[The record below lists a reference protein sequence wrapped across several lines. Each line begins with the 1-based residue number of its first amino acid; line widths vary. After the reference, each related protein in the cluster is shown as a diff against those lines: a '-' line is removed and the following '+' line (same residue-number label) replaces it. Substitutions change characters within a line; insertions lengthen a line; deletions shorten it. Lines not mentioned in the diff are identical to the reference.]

1 MLARIVI
8 VEDDENWIKIIK
20 DSLEENLKKGAYK
33 VFSIKYENEI
43 TTLNEV
49 VAIEPDFAILDINMA
64 NSSRAGIRLAEK
76 IKRKIPNLEFRFL
89 TSQKEKDPD
98 ILWDIAKLSPD
109 APFEKADFQDNMELF
124 VKFISNIVENKFDS
138 SDSVVRGPLKII
150 GISRAVFLHDKEIKF
165 TPMVYE
171 ILLRLAQ
178 KPNLIY
184 SKFQLYNRTK
194 KYEVSEGTSEDTVV
208 SHIKSI
214 RDKLKKI
221 DKDFNPIVTVTN
233 SGYKYNYRRDTKF

>member
-1 MLARIVI
+1 MS
-8 VEDDENWIKIIK
+8 NYKIIK
-20 DSLEENLKKGAYK
+20 
-33 VFSIKYENEI
+33 
-43 TTLNEV
+43 
-49 VAIEPDFAILDINMA
+49 
-64 NSSRAGIRLAEK
+64 
-76 IKRKIPNLEFRFL
+76 
-89 TSQKEKDPD
+89 
-98 ILWDIAKLSPD
+98 
-109 APFEKADFQDNMELF
+109 
-124 VKFISNIVENKFDS
+124 FDL
-138 SDSVVRGPLKII
+138 SDSIVRGPLKIV
-150 GISRAVFLHDKEIKF
+150 GVSRAVFLHDKEIKF